1 MSRFIHNNMEVD
13 YIKPFA
19 PQTTYDPEK
28 HPNFYFKGKIGD
40 TYYWF
45 SEIDAEDI
53 VLTDENLNMFGRII
67 PQFVRRDLTTNTL
80 VKQFPESVVRKPYE
94 VVYK

>member
-1 MSRFIHNNMEVD
+1 MEVG
-13 YIKPFA
+13 YIKPFV

-28 HPNFYFKGKIGD
+28 HPSYYYKGKIGE

-53 VLTDENLNMFGRII
+53 VLTDKKLNMIGRII
-67 PQFVRRDLTTNTL
+67 PQFVNKDLTTSTL
-80 VKQFPESVVRKPYE
+80 VKQFAEKSIRRPYRI
-94 VVYK
+94 VYNEK